1 MTTFSTAVEIF
12 KNNPHIYPLSA
23 LNLMA
28 MGYHPIL
35 EKTIF

>member
-12 KNNPHIYPLSA
+12 ENNPHIYPLSA

-28 MGYHPIL
+28 MYGDPY
-35 EKTIF
+35 